1 MKSVTKDLAVFI
13 QAVLIIVVGILCI
26 MTVFIK
32 QLEPLL
38 ELIIGLLLIVTGFNN
53 NKRYK
58 RKFFT
63 IIYFV
68 AGIALIA
75 FTIFSMVTNG
85 I

>member
-38 ELIIGLLLIVTGFNN
+38 ELVIGALLIVTGIN
-53 NKRYK
+53 NKRRYK

-63 IIYFV
+63 VIYIV
-68 AGIALIA
+68 AGISLII
-75 FTIFSMVTNG
+75 FTIFSVVTNG